1 MALQFYQVGDYA
13 SASIKADPRVKEYSA
28 MFSEDGFIISADG

>member
-1 MALQFYQVGDYA
+1 MALQFYQVKDYA

-28 MFSEDGFIISADG
+28 LFSENGFIVFADG